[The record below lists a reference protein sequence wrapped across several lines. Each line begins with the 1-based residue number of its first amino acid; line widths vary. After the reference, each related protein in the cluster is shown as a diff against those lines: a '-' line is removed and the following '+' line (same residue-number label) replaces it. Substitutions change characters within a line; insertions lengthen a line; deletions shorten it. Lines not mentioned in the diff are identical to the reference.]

1 MIMKKMFITIVLVG
15 ISMFTMAQ
23 TPSAKQETT
32 YRRSSLYT
40 IMLPDDKLEGDQ
52 KTIVTETFL
61 KKAFPDKYNNHCL
74 KERVLDLAALK
85 DLKVSADEIAAAEK
99 EANPQKKGGIAKKGL
114 GFMKKLTSGSSTE
127 SSTSAATPSG
137 SVSDA
142 EYIAKLQKYFADKHV
157 AGRMVAKWFGGPETA
172 PKKATPIST
181 SLIEERGLKT
191 LSTDEI
197 NKAKQKVGEKEK
209 LVAAAEYD
217 LMGKT
222 FVTVNR
228 YSYLSAEDI
237 IAITTAVASA
247 AGGGAIAA
255 YGGAALSA
263 VLKGYFVKTTT
274 YLFQLDLDKDA
285 INKLVE
291 KYNGNIVGLYTDKD
305 IKLKYVGKTW
315 DYAPAT
321 MKLSAKSAASDTL
334 IAHATLRA
342 TDGAIA
348 KLQKKYEQFKTL
360 STLHQDGDKLFAFV
374 GTKEGCQ
381 EGDKFDVLQKT
392 LDDNGNEVFET
403 VGQVKIQKGQLW
415 DNRPGAGQK
424 VEGAATTKDKS
435 GADPNLTFSGLG
447 TSKKLWEGS
456 LLRQVK

>member
-1 MIMKKMFITIVLVG
+1 MKKLILTITMVSLTAAT
-15 ISMFTMAQ
+15 FAQ
-23 TPSAKQETT
+23 SAKQETS

-52 KTIVTETFL
+52 KAIVTETFL
-61 KKAFPDKYNNHCL
+61 NKAFPEKYNNHCL
-74 KERVLDLAALK
+74 KERIIDLAALK
-85 DLKVSADEIAAAEK
+85 NLKVSAEEISAAEA
-99 EANPQKKGGIAKKGL
+99 EANQGKSKAGGFAKKGL
-114 GFMKKLTSGSSTE
+114 GFMKKLTS
-127 SSTSAATPSG
+127 SSTSSETTSETPSG

-142 EYIAKLQKYFADKHV
+142 EYIAKLQKYFTANHV
-157 AGRMVAKWFGGPETA
+157 AGSMVAKWFGGPETA

-181 SLIEERGLKT
+181 TLVEERGIKT
-191 LSTDEI
+191 LSTDEL

-217 LMGKT
+217 LMGRT

-237 IAITTAVASA
+237 IAITSAAASA
-247 AGGGAIAA
+247 VGGGAIAA

-274 YLFQLDLDKDA
+274 YLFQLDLNKDN
-285 INKLVE
+285 INKLIE
-291 KYNGNIVGLYTDKD
+291 KYNSNIIGLYTNND

-321 MKLSAKSAASDTL
+321 MKISAKSAASDTL

-348 KLQKKYEQFKTL
+348 KLQKEYDQFKTL
-360 STLHQDGDKLFAFV
+360 ATLHQDGEKLFAFI
-374 GTKEGCQ
+374 GAKEGCK
-381 EGDKFDVLQKT
+381 EGDKFEVLQKT
-392 LDDNGNEVFET
+392 LDDEGNEVIET
-403 VGQVKIQKGQLW
+403 VGQVKIQKGELW
-415 DNRPGAGQK
+415 DNRPGAGK
-424 VEGAATTKDKS
+424 AIEGAATNKDKS
-435 GADPNLTFSGLG
+435 GANASLTSSGLG

-456 LLRQVK
+456 LLRQTK

>member
-1 MIMKKMFITIVLVG
+1 
-15 ISMFTMAQ
+15 
-23 TPSAKQETT
+23 
-32 YRRSSLYT
+32 
-40 IMLPDDKLEGDQ
+40 
-52 KTIVTETFL
+52 
-61 KKAFPDKYNNHCL
+61 
-74 KERVLDLAALK
+74 
-85 DLKVSADEIAAAEK
+85 
-99 EANPQKKGGIAKKGL
+99 
-114 GFMKKLTSGSSTE
+114 
-127 SSTSAATPSG
+127 
-137 SVSDA
+137 
-142 EYIAKLQKYFADKHV
+142 
-157 AGRMVAKWFGGPETA
+157 
-172 PKKATPIST
+172 
-181 SLIEERGLKT
+181 
-191 LSTDEI
+191 
-197 NKAKQKVGEKEK
+197 
-209 LVAAAEYD
+209 
-217 LMGKT
+217 MGKT

-237 IAITTAVASA
+237 IAMTTAVASA
-247 AGGGAIAA
+247 AGGGMIAA

-274 YLFQLDLDKDA
+274 YLFQLDLDKDK

-291 KYNGNIVGLYTDKD
+291 KYNSNIVGLYADND

-321 MKLSAKSAASDTL
+321 MKLTTKDAASDTL

-360 STLHQDGDKLFAFV
+360 STLHQDGEKLFAFV
-374 GTKEGCQ
+374 GTKEGCK

-403 VGQVKIQKGQLW
+403 VGQVKIQKGELW

-424 VEGAATTKDKS
+424 IEGAATSKDKS
-435 GADPNLTFSGLG
+435 GANPNLTFSGLG

-456 LLRQVK
+456 LLKQVK